1 MFTPLEFNVISFSWG
16 LILIYKYIVTRNKMS
31 NLMLVF
37 AVSILLIYMKNKVIG
52 KICQQHMF
60 NILAFKVIVGGDATQ
75 LD

>member
-1 MFTPLEFNVISFSWG
+1 MP
-16 LILIYKYIVTRNKMS
+16 

-37 AVSILLIYMKNKVIG
+37 AVSILLIYMKNQVIG
-52 KICQQHMF
+52 KICQQPMF